1 MIDAQGIVLRVS
13 GLTVRYPGAGAHRQR
28 RAAVEDASFDIGA
41 GEVCGLIGE
50 SGSGKSSLARGI
62 LQLGPARSGAVW
74 LNGMPLHT
82 LSGAALRRGRAPMQ
96 MVFQNP
102 LDSLNPRLTI
112 SASLREPL
120 MIRDPRL
127 EAADRDRRVAGALEL
142 VGLAAASA
150 DRFPHEF
157 SGGQL
162 QRIAIARSVLV
173 RPDILICDEAVSA
186 LDASIQAQILNLLA
200 DLRERF
206 GMAIL
211 FISHDLAA
219 VRHMCDRVLVL
230 YQGRLIE
237 DAPAET
243 FFARPGHPYSRA
255 LLESAGGRSPVSLP
269 VANPAPSP
277 GAERGCAFAG
287 QCPEATPICRAQ
299 RPHLESGG
307 RGQAVACWNRQ
318 RP

>member
-1 MIDAQGIVLRVS
+1 MLDRNGGDRFMIDAQGIVLRVS

-28 RAAVEDASFDIGA
+28 RAAVEDVSFDIGA

-112 SASLREPL
+112 SASLREHL

-127 EAADRDRRVAGALEL
+127 EAADRDRRIAGALEL

-230 YQGRLIE
+230 YHGRLIE

-243 FFARPGHPYSRA
+243 FF
-255 LLESAGGRSPVSLP
+255 
-269 VANPAPSP
+269 ANPAPSP